1 MKFERT
7 KFVRPLLYNN
17 EFLFLFHHYYIYK
30 YIYSKKK
37 EYKDFNVVYNIG
49 RTMFVRP
56 LE

>member
-17 EFLFLFHHYYIYK
+17 EFLFLFHHYYIYIL

-37 EYKDFNVVYNIG
+37 KYKDFTIMYNKG
-49 RTMFVRP
+49 LTNMSA
-56 LE
+56 L

>member
-17 EFLFLFHHYYIYK
+17 EFLFLFHHYYIYI